1 MESSEDRII
10 IPPLKIQGIK
20 TKLVPWIRQ
29 LLTEHNVPC
38 DGRWIEPFMGSGV
51 VGFNIGRL
59 FSRQLMCD
67 TNPHIVEFYKL
78 LQDGII
84 DENIVRHD
92 LREDDKLLREEG
104 ESYYRHTREW
114 YNLHHTP
121 ATAFLFLSRA
131 CFNGMMRFNSKGE
144 FNVPFC
150 KKPERF
156 SKAYITKI
164 CNQVRAVRETIS
176 TGDWQFQTQDFRT
189 TIKEAVAGDI
199 IYCDP
204 PYFGRHVDYY
214 NGWTEND
221 ESDLAE
227 LLTETPAKFILSTW
241 HHNDYR
247 ENEMISKYWSRF
259 NIVTHEHFYHV
270 GARESNRRGVTEALI
285 FNF

>member
-1 MESSEDRII
+1 
-10 IPPLKIQGIK
+10 
-20 TKLVPWIRQ
+20 
-29 LLTEHNVPC
+29 
-38 DGRWIEPFMGSGV
+38 
-51 VGFNIGRL
+51 
-59 FSRQLMCD
+59 
-67 TNPHIVEFYKL
+67 
-78 LQDGII
+78 
-84 DENIVRHD
+84 
-92 LREDDKLLREEG
+92 
-104 ESYYRHTREW
+104 
-114 YNLHHTP
+114 
-121 ATAFLFLSRA
+121 
-131 CFNGMMRFNSKGE
+131 MMRFNSKGE

-189 TIKEAVAGDI
+189 TIQEAVDSDF

-247 ENEMISKYWSRF
+247 ENEMIAKYWNRF